1 MSSPIAQ
8 AINQIAEE
16 KGIKYETVLDAVQAA
31 LAAAFRKDFGTK
43 NQNIELEFDVET
55 GGMKVWDVKTIVP
68 DMDLEEVQR
77 LDEEEARLRDEVLAK
92 GEEPPAP
99 DMTRPRF
106 NPKTEI
112 MISEA
117 KKLQGGVAIGDELR
131 LPLEITAD
139 FGRMAAMT
147 AKQVITQKLREAER
161 LSVYEEYKDKV
172 GEIIIV
178 TVQRK
183 EGRNILLDL
192 GRFSA
197 ILPPEEQILGEF
209 LRPGARVK
217 VYLTSVELGNRGPE
231 VIVSRAHSNIVRRV
245 FEQEIPE
252 IQNGV
257 VEVKAIA
264 REGGSRSKVA
274 VFSTDPAVDPIGACI
289 GQRGTRI
296 QTIISELGGEKVDI
310 IQYDENPA
318 AYITNALAPAK
329 VDAVDLNTDER
340 VAVVSVSADQFSL
353 AIGKGGQ
360 NVRLA
365 AKLTGWT
372 ITVQQTEG
380 DEVVEE
386 VVAESEA
393 PVVTEEPAVEAV
405 EETKE

>member
-77 LDEEEARLRDEVLAK
+77 LDEEEARLRDEALAK

-217 VYLTSVELGNRGPE
+217 AYLTSVELGNRGPE
-231 VIVSRAHSNIVRRV
+231 VIVSRAHPNIVRRV

-329 VDAVDLNTDER
+329 VDAVELNTDER
-340 VAVVSVSADQFSL
+340 VALVSVGAVQFSL

-386 VVAESEA
+386 VVAEPTA
-393 PVVTEEPAVEAV
+393 PIVAEESAVEAV
-405 EETKE
+405 EEIKE